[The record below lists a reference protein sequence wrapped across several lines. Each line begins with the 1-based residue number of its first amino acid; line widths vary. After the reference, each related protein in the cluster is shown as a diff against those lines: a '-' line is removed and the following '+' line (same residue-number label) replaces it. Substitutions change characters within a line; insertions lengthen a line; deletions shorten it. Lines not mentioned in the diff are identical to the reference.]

1 MFIRPSPESS
11 AKVMWFFLIF
21 KWSLPQRD
29 LQRTSNTFFFSAFKL
44 PFFDPF
50 VIFVGDLG
58 QFVENI
64 KEGSKFAVIDF
75 CSEEVEIE

>member
-1 MFIRPSPESS
+1 MVVT
-11 AKVMWFFLIF
+11 AKGFTKDFQYV
-21 KWSLPQRD
+21 
-29 LQRTSNTFFFSAFKL
+29 FFSAFKL